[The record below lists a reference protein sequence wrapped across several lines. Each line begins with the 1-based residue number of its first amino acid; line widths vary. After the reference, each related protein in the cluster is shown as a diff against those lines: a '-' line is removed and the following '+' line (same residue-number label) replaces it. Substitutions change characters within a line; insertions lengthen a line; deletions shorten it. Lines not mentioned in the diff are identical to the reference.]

1 MGTTSTF
8 CGTPEVTITCCLV
21 QKLSCLSFLIFRSSC
36 LIQKLS
42 CLSFLIFQSSC
53 LIQKLSCLSFLIFR
67 SSCLIQKLSCIGRVS
82 FRETVCALFICNL
95 DIFPLISWGNIVTI
109 SERTVTL
116 NVTISE
122 RTVTLNVT
130 ISERTVLHQIHC
142 DVADKNNGVSFDD
155 LDIHYHWYDSP
166 SYRTYITTGMTVH
179 PIGHTLPLVWQ
190 SIL

>member
-21 QKLSCLSFLIFRSSC
+21 
-36 LIQKLS
+36 
-42 CLSFLIFQSSC
+42 
-53 LIQKLSCLSFLIFR
+53 QKLSCLSFLIFR

-122 RTVTLNVT
+122 RTV
-130 ISERTVLHQIHC
+130 LHQIHC

-166 SYRTYITTGMTVH
+166 SYRTCC
-179 PIGHTLPLVWQ
+179 HTSDNILPDLHNCYYFIFVVLND
-190 SIL
+190 IM